1 MTQQQAELIKN
12 EINRL
17 TLALDKYEP
26 QTHQQPLELV
36 EAYRALIKIEKGEG
50 CRKSQV

>member
-1 MTQQQAELIKN
+1 MDPHDAQLIKQ

-17 TLALDKYEP
+17 IHALDKYEP

-36 EAYRALIKIEKGEG
+36 EAYHALQTLANQEDK
-50 CRKSQV
+50 